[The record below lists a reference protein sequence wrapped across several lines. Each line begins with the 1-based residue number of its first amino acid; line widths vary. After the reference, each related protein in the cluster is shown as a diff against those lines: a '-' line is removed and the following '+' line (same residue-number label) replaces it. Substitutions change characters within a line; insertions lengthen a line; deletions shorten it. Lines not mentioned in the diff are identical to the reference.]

1 MMNEQEYKAVVDYV
15 KNTFWPQRFDIE
27 KVGGVYT
34 KQPFAYSSTG
44 VRTNLRCTVDYNGS
58 ELNASFEELV
68 PGEAK
73 PLLDVTMSP
82 KLLGVKVEKELHER
96 MFRYSPEYLMAAIS
110 QTVAEHTNDES
121 DKLLYEASEKS
132 RPNTFMYAIDML
144 ENCKMIPHDECDYV
158 HGLTGYNVVI
168 FQNGGKFDIMNAY
181 QFLKNVPLEYTIR
194 DTDDRIAVF
203 DNAQAALETLNIMV
217 PRKYICRDEYMFDIS
232 TPLTSRECESLQDFS
247 KQLAQG
253 YDEKE
258 KLARGLED
266 LVSMLDLSDK
276 DFSNNR

>member
-34 KQPFAYSSTG
+34 KQPFAYSATG
-44 VRTNLRCTVDYNGS
+44 VRTNLLCTVYYDGS

-82 KLLGVKVEKELHER
+82 KLFGVKVEKELHER

-110 QTVAEHTNDES
+110 QTVNEYTKDES

-144 ENCKMIPHDECDYV
+144 ENCQMIPHDECDYV

-168 FQNGGKFDIMNAY
+168 FQNGGKFDILNAY
-181 QFLKNVPLEYTIR
+181 QFSKKVPLEYTIR
-194 DTDDRIAVF
+194 DADDRVAVF
-203 DNAQAALETLNIMV
+203 DDAQAALKALNIMV
-217 PRKYICRDEYMFDIS
+217 PKKYICRDEYMFDIA
-232 TPLTSRECESLQDFS
+232 TPLTSRECKSLQEFS
-247 KQLAQG
+247 QQLAQG
-253 YDEKE
+253 YDEKDNLT
-258 KLARGLED
+258 KGLED
-266 LVSMLDLSDK
+266 LIDITELQK
-276 DFSNNR
+276 